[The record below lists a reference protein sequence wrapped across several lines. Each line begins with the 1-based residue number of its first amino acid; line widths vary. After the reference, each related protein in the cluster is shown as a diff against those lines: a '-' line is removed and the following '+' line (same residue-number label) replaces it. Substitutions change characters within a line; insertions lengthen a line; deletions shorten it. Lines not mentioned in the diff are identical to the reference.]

1 VWLVMRAASGALQH
15 ALPQRAEPLTRVP
28 RCWHGDLRALEEWRR
43 LSTKVLNP
51 EVPAFAQMLRLGE
64 PV

>member
-1 VWLVMRAASGALQH
+1 MVGDAGCIRCFAKRTPSKSGTSHSCPALH
-15 ALPQRAEPLTRVP
+15 
-28 RCWHGDLRALEEWRR
+28 WHGDLRALEEWRR